1 MELSASSTS
10 VQDKST
16 TTASQSKTA
25 SSEDAAFAALLE
37 DRRKATATHFREP
50 KPVANALPI
59 APDLPRQ
66 PKPGLTPEQI
76 EARREAW
83 RQKELNDKWME
94 FANIRGCRYAECR
107 LGNFHIENDA
117 QKRAVDSLRTYCEDI
132 KQNMIDGN
140 GAILFGPRGTGK
152 DHLAMAVA
160 RSAVITGCQVVWRNG
175 MDLYGDIRD
184 AMGEDGESESAIIA
198 RLVRPDLL
206 YISDPLPVVGPLTS
220 HQMNMLFR
228 VLDGRYSRR
237 RATLCTVNVANG
249 TELDERMGP
258 QNADR
263 LKDGA
268 LAIYCNWSSYRRAVQ

>member
-1 MELSASSTS
+1 M
-10 VQDKST
+10 QDKST
-16 TTASQSKTA
+16 TTASQSKTE
-25 SSEDAAFAALLE
+25 SSEAAAFAALLE
-37 DRRKATATHFREP
+37 ERRKETATHFREP
-50 KPVANALPI
+50 KTVANALPI
-59 APDLPRQ
+59 VDTPPRHRQNPGQ
-66 PKPGLTPEQI
+66 PPLTAEQI
-76 EARREAW
+76 EARNEAW
-83 RQKELNDKWME
+83 RQKELNDRWRE
-94 FANIRGCRYAECR
+94 FANLRGCRYVDCR
-107 LGNFHIENDA
+107 LGNFNVTTDS
-117 QKRAVDSLRTYCEDI
+117 QTKAVESLRTYCEGI
-132 KQNMIDGN
+132 KENMLEGN

-160 RSAVITGCQVVWRNG
+160 RAAVLAECQVVWRNG